1 LENQFKLNQTTISNN
16 ENFTKDQLVTQSFN
30 TIYNN
35 LNESTKF
42 KRKVYIPKQNGVN
55 FVGLLIGPKGAYQK
69 RLETQTNCKI
79 LIRGK

>member
-1 LENQFKLNQTTISNN
+1 MSNIHELNSQASTLNMPHNQ
-16 ENFTKDQLVTQSFN
+16 NFSS
-30 TIYNN
+30 IYNT
-35 LNESTKF
+35 LVDSTKL
-42 KRKVYIPKQNGVN
+42 KRKVFIPKQNGVN